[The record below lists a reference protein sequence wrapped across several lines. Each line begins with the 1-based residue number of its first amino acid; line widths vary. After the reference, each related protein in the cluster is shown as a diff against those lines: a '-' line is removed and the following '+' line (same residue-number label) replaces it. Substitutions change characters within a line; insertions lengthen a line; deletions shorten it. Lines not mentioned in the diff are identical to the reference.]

1 MQTGFNDDL
10 LIRELTAK
18 IAELNEDIEDLRTD
32 VHKAQARM
40 KQELENL
47 AREKAAGLINAGL
60 VKNLTK
66 TVEQKED
73 ELDEE
78 REKLKSALE
87 RLEFE
92 REQTSELMERQAA
105 KKEEFIFK
113 LGQLQT
119 RLADALSGRA
129 QFQE

>member
-18 IAELNEDIEDLRTD
+18 IFELNEDIEDLRTD